1 MRSHRRAGLGVVRIT
16 LAAFATLCL
25 ASPDVRSRSGGAIAL
40 TPDGETVVVANSDSS
55 SVSLV
60 DVAARALLTE
70 IEVGRD
76 PRVVAVDA
84 AGVFAWVSNRDDG
97 TVSRIELA
105 GRRVDGTFPVGHQP
119 FGVVVGSTGR
129 VWIAAEGVDEV
140 RALDSATGSLL
151 AVVPTEDRPRG
162 LALAPDGR
170 LWVTHFLSGRI
181 SVLDVDIEEVE
192 STISTGLDTN
202 LSQSVLFDPGAGRA
216 YLPQTRSNVTNEAL
230 LFDTT
235 VFPIVSVL
243 DLATSQNLLRERLA
257 LDIADEPVN
266 MPIDVALTSSGKLY
280 VLAAGSND
288 ISVVDLATGTG
299 VAHIEVGDNPRGL
312 ALSPDEATLW
322 VNNTLGGSVSVV
334 DTSLDVVIDE
344 IVVTDIPLDPA
355 VLAGKILFNSSDR
368 SDLAKDQWISCEV
381 CHPDAEMDGRTWFF
395 TDGPRNT
402 PSLLGVRDTR
412 PVHWSGDLDELHDVE
427 STVRNIQA
435 GTGLVPGPDG
445 CDPACDQGPPNAG
458 RSRDL
463 DDLAA
468 YMEFLVTRP
477 SPFLLDTG
485 ELGEGAT
492 RGQVLFGDPAVGCAE
507 CHPPPLYTDR
517 QRHDVGTA
525 SSPKETKGSFFD
537 TPSLRGVHGTA
548 PYLHDGSAG
557 SLLDVPGAKNPEDR
571 HGVTSHLT
579 GAELADLVDFLRSLP
594 RGATSCEEDA
604 TTLCLN
610 DDRFRVEAS
619 WATVEGDSGAG
630 QASEL
635 TEDTGT
641 FWFFA
646 PENIEVVV
654 KVLDGCGVN
663 GRYWVFAAGL
673 TDVEVELIVIDT
685 STGDIRVY
693 RNPQKSP
700 FDPVQD
706 TAAFS
711 TCP

>member
-25 ASPDVRSRSGGAIAL
+25 ASPGVRSRSGGAIAL

-60 DVAARALLTE
+60 DAAARALLTE

-97 TVSRIELA
+97 TVSRVELA
-105 GRRVDGTFPVGHQP
+105 GRRVDGTFLAGHEP
-119 FGVVVGSTGR
+119 FGVVVGSDGR
-129 VWIAAEGVDEV
+129 VWVAAEGVDEV

-181 SVLDVDIEEVE
+181 SVIDVDTEEVE

-235 VFPIVSVL
+235 VFPIVSVV

-266 MPIDVALTSSGKLY
+266 MPIDVALTASGKLY
-280 VLAAGSND
+280 VFAAGSND

-299 VAHIEVGDNPRGL
+299 VAHIEVADNPRGL
-312 ALSPDEATLW
+312 ALSPDQATLW
-322 VNNTLGGSVSVV
+322 VNNALGGSVSVV
-334 DTSLDVVIDE
+334 DTSLDLVIDE
-344 IVVTDIPLDPA
+344 IVVTDIPLDRA

-368 SDLAKDQWISCEV
+368 TDLAKDQWISCEV

-395 TDGPRNT
+395 ADGPRNT
-402 PSLLGVRDTR
+402 PSLLGVRNTQ

-435 GTGLVPGPDG
+435 GTGLVAGPDG

-458 RSRDL
+458 RSQDL

-468 YMEFLVTRP
+468 YMEFLQVLP
-477 SPFLLDTG
+477 SPFLLANG
-485 ELGEGAT
+485 ELSDSAA
-492 RGQVLFGDPAVGCAE
+492 RGQTLFDDEAVGCAG

-517 QRHDVGTA
+517 QKHDVDTA
-525 SSPKETKGSFFD
+525 SSPKETM
-537 TPSLRGVHGTA
+537 
-548 PYLHDGSAG
+548 
-557 SLLDVPGAKNPEDR
+557 
-571 HGVTSHLT
+571 
-579 GAELADLVDFLRSLP
+579 
-594 RGATSCEEDA
+594 
-604 TTLCLN
+604 
-610 DDRFRVEAS
+610 
-619 WATVEGDSGAG
+619 
-630 QASEL
+630 
-635 TEDTGT
+635 
-641 FWFFA
+641 
-646 PENIEVVV
+646 
-654 KVLDGCGVN
+654 
-663 GRYWVFAAGL
+663 AAVSRPDIL
-673 TDVEVELIVIDT
+673 FT
-685 STGDIRVY
+685 STG
-693 RNPQKSP
+693 PSMAGSQTPPPTSLSP
-700 FDPVQD
+700 R
-706 TAAFS
+706 
-711 TCP
+711 